1 METSEAW
8 SYCVSIGLTG
18 SKESSQHRA
27 AHMVS
32 LHAHQGVH
40 GLEDSGEETC
50 EPRIQKL
57 VQGWSHSRCHQ
68 VIVCKLPS
76 ISYSAVL
83 KTLPDRVRE
92 QKYQALYKR
101 TEVWEKKTQGHY
113 LDVNCDSDPWKPP
126 QCAARLGVTTVAQP
140 ESQPGSQQGCF
151 STGHCLTQQE

>member
-1 METSEAW
+1 
-8 SYCVSIGLTG
+8 
-18 SKESSQHRA
+18 
-27 AHMVS
+27 MVS

-101 TEVWEKKTQGHY
+101 TEV
-113 LDVNCDSDPWKPP
+113 
-126 QCAARLGVTTVAQP
+126 
-140 ESQPGSQQGCF
+140 
-151 STGHCLTQQE
+151 